1 MDFNPEDLPTR
12 WEIELEFVQSLSNIQ
27 YVNYLAQNNYLNNP
41 EFLKYLEYL
50 NYWKRKEYAKFLVYP
65 NCLHVL
71 SLLQKEEFRRNI
83 VNPEFINIMMNHMVQ
98 RWQNGEKGEG
108 EDNVG
113 GDVGGD
119 VGGGQVNAEVNLQDN
134 VEEPNAIPQSTETK
148 NNGEIRDYEASK
160 KNPDIEMTPV

>member
-71 SLLQKEEFRRNI
+71 TLLQKEEFRRNI
-83 VNPEFINIMMNHMVQ
+83 VNPEFINVMMNHMVQ
-98 RWQNGEKGEG
+98 RWQSGETENDNVEGGNVEGKGEG
-108 EDNVG
+108 NVG
-113 GDVGGD
+113 DIEG
-119 VGGGQVNAEVNLQDN
+119 NAEQ
-134 VEEPNAIPQSTETK
+134 PNNTIAQATETK
-148 NNGEIRDYEASK
+148 GNGEIREDGETSK